1 MCGKESLAADVDIQ
15 RIKFHY
21 YEKYSYGM
29 AMTAD
34 TLEEARRAST
44 WMLLYMWRRGLF
56 EVQYAGMT
64 TEVRAAAMAV
74 RRDGIAGGMPVGA
87 QITSNEAFQRWHA
100 GERGYAFEL
109 RTEPLFVRLDAVM
122 QYTTVE
128 LRTEDV
134 LDVFAE
140 LGEELNVE
148 PGASGLNS
156 GRRNGVVGTS
166 KALDERARAERFKPD
181 AFVCSCPWRAP

>member
-74 RRDGIAGGMPVGA
+74 RRDGIALLCD
-87 QITSNEAFQRWHA
+87 
-100 GERGYAFEL
+100 L
-109 RTEPLFVRLDAVM
+109 R
-122 QYTTVE
+122 
-128 LRTEDV
+128 
-134 LDVFAE
+134 
-140 LGEELNVE
+140 
-148 PGASGLNS
+148 
-156 GRRNGVVGTS
+156 
-166 KALDERARAERFKPD
+166 
-181 AFVCSCPWRAP
+181 